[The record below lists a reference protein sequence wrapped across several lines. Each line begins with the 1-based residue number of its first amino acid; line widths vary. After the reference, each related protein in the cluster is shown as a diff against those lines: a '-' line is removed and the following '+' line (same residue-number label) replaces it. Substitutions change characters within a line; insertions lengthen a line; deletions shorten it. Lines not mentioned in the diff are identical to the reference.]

1 MASPQ
6 IIILGHMDKP
16 GLADQIDSLTDWFA
30 QRADILAICPANKVD
45 AACISKADLCV
56 VFGGDGTLLTAAR
69 QLADA
74 DVPLLGVN
82 MGKLGFLAEFTVE
95 AMKEHFDAILA
106 GEIAP
111 TQRMLLDICVAGNGG
126 ETFCS
131 RAVNDVAIVAGE
143 PHRMIQLNVTR
154 GDQCVSSV
162 LGDGLI
168 VATPTGSTAYNL
180 SVGGPLVDPLLDA
193 VVVSP
198 IAPHTLSLRP
208 MVLGAEEP
216 LTITAARVNPGTAVM
231 VDGQA
236 TTSLAAGDTVTI
248 RRADKTVK
256 IVPCPGRGFFDV
268 LSDKLHWGHG
278 PNYNGQ

>member
-1 MASPQ
+1 MAKPK

-16 GLADQIDSLTDWFA
+16 GLGEQIDSLRAWFD
-30 QRADILAICPANKVD
+30 QRATVLAVCPANDVD
-45 AACISKADLCV
+45 AACISQADLCV

-69 QLADA
+69 ALADA

-95 AMKEHFDAILA
+95 VMQEHFDAILA
-106 GEIAP
+106 GDIQP
-111 TQRMLLDICVAGNGG
+111 TQRMLLDVCVAGNGS

-143 PHRMIQLNVTR
+143 PHRMIQLEVTR
-154 GDQCVSSV
+154 GNQCVSSV

-208 MVLGAEEP
+208 MVLGADQP
-216 LTITAARVNPGTAVM
+216 ITIEATRVNRGTAVM

-248 RRADKTVK
+248 RRAEKTVK
-256 IVPCPGRGFFDV
+256 IIPCPGRGFFDV

>member
-1 MASPQ
+1 MATPQ
-6 IIILGHMDKP
+6 LIILGHMDKP
-16 GLADQIDSLTDWFA
+16 GLRAQTDALKDWFA
-30 QRADILAICPANKVD
+30 QRATVLAICPANAINRD
-45 AACISKADLCV
+45 CISQADLCV

-69 QLADA
+69 ELADA

-95 AMKEHFDAILA
+95 AMQEHFDAIVA
-106 GEIAP
+106 GDIAP
-111 TQRMLLDICVAGNGG
+111 TQRMLLEVCVKRSG
-126 ETFCS
+126 EPVFCS

-143 PHRMIQLNVTR
+143 PYRMIQLDVTR
-154 GDQCVSSV
+154 ETECVSSV

-193 VVVSP
+193 VVISP

-208 MVLGAEEP
+208 MVLGAEVP
-216 LTITAARVNPGTAVM
+216 ITVEAARVNRGTAVM

-236 TTSLAAGDTVTI
+236 TASLNAGDTITI
-248 RRADKTVK
+248 SRAGKPVK
-256 IVPCPGRGFFDV
+256 IIPCPGRGFFDV